1 MNIRKREA
9 RHGVSFAHPDTRSC
23 SQLTVGLKKSLK
35 PKLCESIVP
44 GLNDEAKMKKPLALG
59 VLFLFVLLLFEMA
72 SGQETSELSMPPNGD
87 NERAEVSQWIG
98 PVKISIEY
106 HSPKVH
112 NPPGNDRTG
121 HVWGELVHYGFVDE
135 GFGPTKGAPWRAG
148 ANESTAITFSND
160 VLVEGKNLSAGTYAL
175 FLDVEK
181 AGPWFWIFSKN
192 LGWGSFQ
199 YDAKDDVLRVPITPQ
214 EATFTEFLTY
224 GFDDRLPASAVA
236 YLQWEKKRIPLKIEV
251 PNVNELYV
259 AKMRQELQS
268 WPGFNYQ
275 NWQNAAQ
282 FCADNKINLD
292 EALVWAEKAINAP
305 FRGATIGHEDFSTLS
320 TKAAVLMAMGRESDA
335 DAVMEKALHL
345 ASADAYS
352 IYAYGMGLLRQ
363 KRNSKAMEVFTFN
376 QRHNTS
382 DIFWTSLGMARGY
395 TAMEDKKSAIAS
407 WNLVLQNV
415 PPNLSNRRAAYE
427 AALKKVKES
436 N

>member
-1 MNIRKREA
+1 MKNA
-9 RHGVSFAHPDTRSC
+9 LA
-23 SQLTVGLKKSLK
+23 VGL
-35 PKLCESIVP
+35 LCV
-44 GLNDEAKMKKPLALG
+44 
-59 VLFLFVLLLFEMA
+59 FVLIFLGIA
-72 SGQETSELSMPPNGD
+72 SGQETSELSIPPNGD
-87 NERAEVSQWIG
+87 NEQAEVSQWIG
-98 PVKISIEY
+98 PVKISIKY

-112 NPPGNDRTG
+112 NPPGSDRTG
-121 HVWGELVHYGFVDE
+121 HIWGELVHYGFFDE

-160 VLVEGKNLSAGTYAL
+160 VLVEGKNLPAGTYAL

-181 AGPWFWIFSKN
+181 TGPWFWIFSKN

-199 YDAKDDVLRVPITPQ
+199 YDAKDDALRVPITPQ
-214 EATFTEFLTY
+214 DAPFTEFLTY

-236 YLQWEKKRIPLKIEV
+236 YLQWEKKRIPFKIEV

-282 FCADNKINLD
+282 FCADNKLNLD

-320 TKAAVLMAMGRESDA
+320 TKAAVLVAMGRESDA

-376 QRHNTS
+376 QQHNTS
-382 DIFWTSLGMARGY
+382 DTFWTSLGMARGY
-395 TAMEDKKSAIAS
+395 TATGDKKSAIAS
-407 WNLVLQNV
+407 WNLVLQNI

-427 AALKKVKES
+427 AALKKLEEP